1 MNVTR
6 FYNKLLDE
14 EMYKK
19 ELENGFE
26 IYVLPKKDYSKKHA
40 FFATEFGSLYN
51 EFESNGEIIKMP
63 HGIAHFLEHKIFDEE
78 EDSVFDTFAKLG
90 ATVNAYTNYFS
101 TCYNFSTINNY
112 KESLAELIGFVT
124 RPYITKEN
132 VEKEK
137 PIIIEELKMY
147 DDQPN
152 WRAFVNL
159 LDAMYFNHP
168 IKNDIGGT
176 IESVNMTTKE
186 ELIKCFDSFYTPDR
200 MLIFI
205 IGDINVDETFE
216 TIENLLTKE
225 FMAKPRSPRLI
236 LPVEP
241 KEVCKEYVV
250 EHKDVTIPIFTMG
263 IKDRMFYEDPKK
275 RLEKGLVSKII
286 TDMIFGKGSDFY
298 EKHYES
304 GLVNQNFASNYSYGR
319 TFGYTAISSE
329 TREPDKLKKA
339 IEFEIDLKKKDGL
352 SKKSFERIRK
362 KLVGRYLSSFNS
374 TQYIANSFMNYYMK
388 GIELFDYLETLQSI
402 TFEMATERFNEHFDL
417 KYSSISIVK

>member
-1 MNVTR
+1 M
-6 FYNKLLDE
+6 
-14 EMYKK
+14 
-19 ELENGFE
+19 GFE
-26 IYVLPKKDYSKKHA
+26 IYILPKKDYSKKHA

-51 EFESNGEIIKMP
+51 EFELNGEIIKMP
-63 HGIAHFLEHKIFDEE
+63 YGIAHFLEHKIFDEE

-101 TCYNFSTINNY
+101 TCYNFSTIDNY

-132 VEKEK
+132 VTKEK

-176 IESVNMTTKE
+176 VESVNITTKE

-205 IGDINVDETFE
+205 IGDIDVDETFE
-216 TIENLLTKE
+216 TVENLLTEK
-225 FMAKPRSPRLI
+225 FMSKAKSPKLI

-241 KEVCKEYVV
+241 KEVFKEYVV
-250 EHKDVTIPIFTMG
+250 EYKDVTIPIFTMG

-275 RLEKGLVSKII
+275 RLEKGLISKII

-304 GLVNQNFASNYSYGR
+304 GLV
-319 TFGYTAISSE
+319 
-329 TREPDKLKKA
+329 
-339 IEFEIDLKKKDGL
+339 
-352 SKKSFERIRK
+352 
-362 KLVGRYLSSFNS
+362 
-374 TQYIANSFMNYYMK
+374 
-388 GIELFDYLETLQSI
+388 
-402 TFEMATERFNEHFDL
+402 
-417 KYSSISIVK
+417 